1 MLRPRLAVLLP
12 SLSVIVTSALWVL
25 ARTQYLRFVCPP
37 AGVCPNGWVGW
48 SDYTPFS
55 LLVAGMLNIPV
66 AIFGAPLYHLL
77 QESTANSELTALL
90 VGIAVL
96 WSYIGGILD
105 ARNAASRPKSL
116 LRSTAGAV
124 GFLFGLFLLVATLPM
139 FHVGLIYKA
148 VTLIW
153 VLLIWRHFLL
163 FFRNSPAAP
172 QH

>member
-12 SLSVIVTSALWVL
+12 SLSVIATSALWML
-25 ARTQYLRFVCPP
+25 ARAQYLRFVCPP

-48 SDYTPFS
+48 SDYTPFP
-55 LLVAGMLNIPV
+55 LLVAGMLNIPI

-77 QESTANSELTALL
+77 QESTTNSELIALL

-96 WSYIGGILD
+96 WSYIGYALD
-105 ARNAASRPKSL
+105 ARNAAPCPKSL
-116 LRSTAGAV
+116 LRNIAGAV

-139 FHVGLIYKA
+139 FHVGLIYKG
-148 VTLIW
+148 VTLMW